1 MRVDL
6 VNADDWQALYID
18 GVKTT
23 EGHRLSAWDV
33 LKTLE
38 GTEPITQANSH
49 WLDDA
54 ELEKIDHSFPTLLG
68 LIVNV

>member
-23 EGHRLSAWDV
+23 EGHRLSA
-33 LKTLE
+33 
-38 GTEPITQANSH
+38 
-49 WLDDA
+49 
-54 ELEKIDHSFPTLLG
+54 
-68 LIVNV
+68 